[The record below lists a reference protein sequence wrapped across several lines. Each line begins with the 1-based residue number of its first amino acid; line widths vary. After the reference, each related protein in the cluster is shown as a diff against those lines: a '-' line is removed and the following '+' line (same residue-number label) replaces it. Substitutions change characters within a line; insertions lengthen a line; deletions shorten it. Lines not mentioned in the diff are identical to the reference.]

1 VQPEPDRYL
10 AGAIHCLLSI
20 KQPIVQSG
28 RPLAAMRV
36 VPRVFVKF
44 TSRLSKVKTPLRD
57 GIFIFSGF
65 QGQTNFD
72 GGNKK

>member
-1 VQPEPDRYL
+1 
-10 AGAIHCLLSI
+10 LLLI
-20 KQPIVQSG
+20 KNRPRGRRG

-57 GIFIFSGF
+57 GIFILSGF
-65 QGQTNFD
+65 QGQGNFD